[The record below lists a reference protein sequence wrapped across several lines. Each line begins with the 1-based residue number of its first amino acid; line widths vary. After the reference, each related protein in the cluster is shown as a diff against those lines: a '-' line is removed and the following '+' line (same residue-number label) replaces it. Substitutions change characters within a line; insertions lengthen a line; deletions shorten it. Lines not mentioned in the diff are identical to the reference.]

1 MPLIRWGIR
10 MAYDDAQKIKALQE
24 IQDMSKTPKKYDDLQ
39 YLAMMKQRKSP
50 IPVFVPE
57 QPVVN
62 RARGGGDLPSS
73 QPIMPI
79 MGQQVQTAPDKK
91 TKVGQILNKP
101 ISDKEGK
108 PTDLVTEITEAYIDM
123 MPPSEKGKPS
133 LEKMLPKENVV
144 VANMLN
150 QTRNPVLAQAS
161 GGGLMAM
168 ASDKFEGRVPGD
180 GHGMQDN
187 VYMPIKD
194 KGEEVATLAVSPKEY
209 VVDAHT
215 MSAIGNGNADKGA
228 DVMDNIVKNIR
239 QKAYGTDQQPNE
251 INGLAALRPMIER
264 V

>member
-1 MPLIRWGIR
+1 
-10 MAYDDAQKIKALQE
+10 MAYDDAQKIKTLQE
-24 IQDMSKTPKKYDDLQ
+24 IQDMSRTPKKYDDLQ

-73 QPIMPI
+73 QPIKPI
-79 MGQQVQTAPDKK
+79 KEQQVQTAPDKK

-101 ISDKEGK
+101 ISDKEGN

-161 GGGLMAM
+161 GG
-168 ASDKFEGRVPGD
+168 
-180 GHGMQDN
+180 
-187 VYMPIKD
+187 
-194 KGEEVATLAVSPKEY
+194 
-209 VVDAHT
+209 
-215 MSAIGNGNADKGA
+215 
-228 DVMDNIVKNIR
+228 
-239 QKAYGTDQQPNE
+239 
-251 INGLAALRPMIER
+251 
-264 V
+264 

>member
-1 MPLIRWGIR
+1 MPLIRWEIR
-10 MAYDDAQKIKALQE
+10 MAYDDAQKIKTLQE
-24 IQDMSKTPKKYDDLQ
+24 IQDMSRTPKKYDDLQ

-79 MGQQVQTAPDKK
+79 MEQQVQTAPDKK

-101 ISDKEGK
+101 ISDKEGN

-150 QTRNPVLAQAS
+150 QSIILLIITLLFILTIFISKKIGKFIGVIFIVLLGFYFMRTGISFMENQN
-161 GGGLMAM
+161 
-168 ASDKFEGRVPGD
+168 EG
-180 GHGMQDN
+180 N
-187 VYMPIKD
+187 
-194 KGEEVATLAVSPKEY
+194 
-209 VVDAHT
+209 
-215 MSAIGNGNADKGA
+215 
-228 DVMDNIVKNIR
+228 
-239 QKAYGTDQQPNE
+239 NE
-251 INGLAALRPMIER
+251 IPLEDDDEPIESEEI
-264 V
+264 